1 MPDPPSVGLVTRFLL
16 ENPYPVGLVVLA
28 VAGGLLWT
36 GLREG
41 RRERLL
47 VGLIGIAVAAAVL
60 TIGAVVVTS
69 GERARKV
76 TIELVEAA
84 VAANVVDV
92 MSHFG
97 DEATFAFASPTNPG
111 FPLDYIRQQAV
122 RLESQFSIES
132 NRITQLKAYS
142 VSKDSAIVH
151 LGCSTTAAQGYG
163 PTPTQ
168 WILQIERDDQG
179 DYKIVHITWISLAG
193 NPPRHR

>member
-47 VGLIGIAVAAAVL
+47 VGLIGITVAAAVL

-111 FPLDYIRQQAV
+111 FPLDYIRQQAL
-122 RLESQFSIES
+122 RLESQVSIES

-168 WILQIERDDQG
+168 WVLQIERDDQG
-179 DYKIVHITWISLAG
+179 DYKIVHVTWVSLAG

>member
-41 RRERLL
+41 RRERL
-47 VGLIGIAVAAAVL
+47 VIGLIGIAVAAAVL

>member
-41 RRERLL
+41 RRERML
-47 VGLIGIAVAAAVL
+47 VGLIGITVAAAVL

-84 VAANVVDV
+84 VAADVVDV

-122 RLESQFSIES
+122 RLESQVSIES
-132 NRITQLKAYS
+132 NRITQLNAYS
-142 VSKDSAIVH
+142 VSKDTAIVH
-151 LGCSTTAAQGYG
+151 LGCSTTVEQGYG

-168 WILQIERDDQG
+168 WVLQLQRNDQG
-179 DYKIVHITWISLAG
+179 DYKIVHVTWVSLAG

>member
-41 RRERLL
+41 RRERML
-47 VGLIGIAVAAAVL
+47 VGLIGIVLAAAVL

-69 GERARKV
+69 GERARRV
-76 TIELVEAA
+76 TIALVEAA
-84 VAANVVDV
+84 VTANVVDV
-92 MSHFG
+92 MSHFA

-111 FPLDYIRQQAV
+111 FPLDYIRQQAS
-122 RLESQFSIES
+122 RLEAQYHIES

-151 LGCSTTAAQGYG
+151 LGCSTTVEQGYG

-168 WILQIERDDQG
+168 WVLQIERNDQG
-179 DYKIVHITWISLAG
+179 DYKIVHVTWVSLAG
-193 NPPRHR
+193 NPPPRR

>member
-47 VGLIGIAVAAAVL
+47 VGLIGITVAAAVL

-69 GERARKV
+69 GEFARKV

-84 VAANVVDV
+84 VEANVVDV

-111 FPLDYIRQQAV
+111 FPLDYIRQQAL

-132 NRITQLKAYS
+132 NRITQLNAYS
-142 VSKDSAIVH
+142 ESKDSAIVH
-151 LGCSTTAAQGYG
+151 LGCSTTVAQGYG

-168 WILQIERDDQG
+168 WVLQLQRNDQG
-179 DYKIVHITWISLAG
+179 DFKIVHITWVSLAG

>member
-1 MPDPPSVGLVTRFLL
+1 MPDPPSVGLVTRYLL

-41 RRERLL
+41 RRERLV
-47 VGLIGIAVAAAVL
+47 VGLIGLAVAAAVL

-76 TIELVEAA
+76 AIAMVEAA
-84 VAANVVDV
+84 AASDVVEV
-92 MSHFG
+92 MSHFA

-111 FPLDYIRQQAV
+111 FPLDYIRQQAL
-122 RLESQFSIES
+122 RLEAQYHIES
-132 NRITQLKAYS
+132 NSITQLKAYS
-142 VSKDSAIVH
+142 TSSDSAIVH
-151 LGCSTTAAQGYG
+151 LGCSTTVTQGFG

-168 WILQIERDDQG
+168 WVLQMQRDDQG
-179 DYKIVHITWISLAG
+179 EFKIVHITWVSLAG
-193 NPPRHR
+193 NPPPHR

>member
-47 VGLIGIAVAAAVL
+47 VGLIGITVAAAVL

-92 MSHFG
+92 MSYFT

-111 FPLDYIRQQAV
+111 FPLDYIRQQAL

-151 LGCSTTAAQGYG
+151 LGCSTTVAQGYG

-168 WILQIERDDQG
+168 WILQIERNDQG
-179 DYKIVHITWISLAG
+179 DYKIVHVTWVSLAG

>member
-69 GERARKV
+69 GERARRV

-151 LGCSTTAAQGYG
+151 LGCSTTVAQGYG

-168 WILQIERDDQG
+168 WVLQLQRNDQG
-179 DYKIVHITWISLAG
+179 DYKIVHVTWVSLAG